1 MAGGGSTPALA
12 VAVGRAGGLG
22 FVAGGYLAP
31 DALAAQIAEVRRAG
45 TAFGVNL
52 FVPQPVAEPER
63 VAAYRQELEETEAK
77 RYGVTL
83 PEPDLDDADHW
94 AEKVALLLEEPVPV
108 VSFTFGLPD
117 APTVARFRDQ
127 GTYTIGTVTN
137 VGEAWQ
143 AVNVG
148 VAALCVQGPEAGGHR
163 GVFDPAAEPSTAP
176 LLTLLAEIRAEVG
189 SSVPLTAAGAL
200 ATPEDVARA
209 RGAGAALTQHGT
221 AFLRADEAGT
231 PPLHRAALTD
241 PRFAETVL
249 TRAFSGR
256 WVRTLRNRF
265 TEEHQAAPAA
275 YPALNQLTRP
285 LRAAAAKQGDQDG
298 MGMYAGTNHHLA
310 QAAPAAAILESL
322 AEGCR

>member
-1 MAGGGSTPALA
+1 M
-12 VAVGRAGGLG
+12 
-22 FVAGGYLAP
+22 
-31 DALAAQIAEVRRAG
+31 
-45 TAFGVNL
+45 NL

-176 LLTLLAEIRAEVG
+176 LLTLLTEIRAEVG

-200 ATPEDVARA
+200 ATPADVARA
-209 RGAGAALTQHGT
+209 RGAGRRPDPARHRLPARRRGRHT
-221 AFLRADEAGT
+221 A
-231 PPLHRAALTD
+231 
-241 PRFAETVL
+241 
-249 TRAFSGR
+249 
-256 WVRTLRNRF
+256 
-265 TEEHQAAPAA
+265 AAPRGADRPEVRRDGPHPRLLRPMGQG
-275 YPALNQLTRP
+275 PA
-285 LRAAAAKQGDQDG
+285 
-298 MGMYAGTNHHLA
+298 
-310 QAAPAAAILESL
+310 
-322 AEGCR
+322 